1 MINWVIGFLTDAA
14 LIKGPQKL
22 DKKAISNMIRS
33 ESVSM
38 IESLIELIAE
48 QIVPAEQRD
57 VVVPKLTDFLRKIL

>member
-1 MINWVIGFLTDAA
+1 
-14 LIKGPQKL
+14 
-22 DKKAISNMIRS
+22 MIRS